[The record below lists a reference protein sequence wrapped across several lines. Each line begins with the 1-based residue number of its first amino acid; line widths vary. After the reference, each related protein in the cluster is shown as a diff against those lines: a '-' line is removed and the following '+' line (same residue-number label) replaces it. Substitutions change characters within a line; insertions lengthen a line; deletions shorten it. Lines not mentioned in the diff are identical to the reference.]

1 MRFALRGRGTRHSD
15 VRDVRDLRDLRDLR
29 AARHQ
34 AQPMHRTL
42 RTEPRPFG

>member
-1 MRFALRGRGTRHSD
+1 MRFALRGRGTRHDD
-15 VRDVRDLRDLRDLR
+15 VRDLR
-29 AARHQ
+29 AARHQAQPMQ